1 VSQWEQKLKMNGR
14 RNPHAPYPLAAVP
27 TMSIRKKNALFECFT
42 WNNTRSKGH
51 QFSACRMK
59 MHDQVTLINYFLVQL
74 QGKRTLAETQTHCH
88 TRSCK
93 RVLFFSKINGTF
105 TENKRAFEQ

>member
-1 VSQWEQKLKMNGR
+1 VGAKAQDEWPPASTRPLSVGRCPNYVHPEEKCHCLSALLR
-14 RNPHAPYPLAAVP
+14 RNQG
-27 TMSIRKKNALFECFT
+27 E
-42 WNNTRSKGH
+42 KGH
-51 QFSACRMK
+51 QLSARRIK
-59 MHDQVTLINYFLVQL
+59 MHDLVTLINYFLVQL